1 MLVFVFWLQA
11 EGSLRVDANVSVRPK
26 GSSTFGPLNNV
37 LSICARKRK
46 REKRERKRE
55 KERGRKGEWK
65 RERERERERAW
76 RGGFGPLSF
85 WCTEVLRSTKRLSS
99 LWTSLSVVLTFS
111 FTGHPGTRCE
121 VKNISGVRFLNKAI
135 DYEAKRHIET
145 LKYVQAE
152 TNTFAI

>member
-1 MLVFVFWLQA
+1 M
-11 EGSLRVDANVSVRPK
+11 
-26 GSSTFGPLNNV
+26 
-37 LSICARKRK
+37 C
-46 REKRERKRE
+46 EKEKERERKRE
-55 KERGRKGEWK
+55 KRRLE
-65 RERERERERAW
+65 EREREREGAW

-99 LWTSLSVVLTFS
+99 LLTNLSVVLTFS

-152 TNTFAI
+152 IHTFAI